1 MSTEGAIEAAAEDG
15 RDFVTEKDIQA
26 AEAPVEER
34 PEWLP
39 EKFKT
44 PEDLAKSY
52 TELQSKLGS
61 KDEDI
66 RQSIIEEIQKEA
78 FADRPET
85 AGDYQMPESI
95 DPDSAVDNELLQWW
109 ANHSFENGF
118 SQDEFEQ
125 GIEMYAQ
132 AMGGN
137 QPDLEAEMEKLGE
150 NANARVDAASAWAS
164 KFFPEESMSAIER
177 MCESHEGIVA
187 LEVMMEAMKDGS
199 FANEAQTSAGLSEL
213 ELRQMMQDPRYHDT
227 TRRDPAYVKQ
237 VEDGYKQLYRG

>member
-15 RDFVTEKDIQA
+15 RDFVTEEDVKA
-26 AEAPVEER
+26 AEAPVAER

-52 TELQSKLGS
+52 TELQSKLGA
-61 KDEDI
+61 KDDDI

-95 DPDSAVDNELLQWW
+95 DPDAAVDNELLQWW

-118 SQDEFEQ
+118 SQEEFEQ

-132 AMGGN
+132 AVMGN

-177 MCESHEGIVA
+177 MCESHEGIIA
-187 LEVMMEAMKDGS
+187 LEVMMNALKDGN
-199 FANEAQTSAGLSEL
+199 FASDAQSASTTSEV
-213 ELRQMMQDPRYHDT
+213 ELRQMMQDPRYYDS
-227 TRRDPAYVKQ
+227 TRRDPAFVKQ
-237 VEDGYKQLYRG
+237 VEDGFKQIYRG

>member
-15 RDFVTEKDIQA
+15 RDFVTEQDIETS
-26 AEAPVEER
+26 EAPPR

-52 TELQSKLGS
+52 NELQSKLGA
-61 KDEDI
+61 KDDDI

-95 DPDSAVDNELLQWW
+95 DPDAAVDNELLQWW

-118 SQDEFEQ
+118 SQEEFEQ

-132 AMGGN
+132 AMGSN
-137 QPDLEAEMEKLGE
+137 EPDLEAEMEKLGE
-150 NANARVDAASAWAS
+150 NANARIDAASAWAS
-164 KFFPEESMSAIER
+164 KFFPEETMSAIER
-177 MCESHEGIVA
+177 MCESHEGIIA
-187 LEVMMEAMKDGS
+187 LEVMMNAMKDGS
-199 FANEAQTSAGLSEL
+199 FANETQPTSGLSEG
-213 ELRQMMQDPRYHDT
+213 ELRQMMQDPRYFDS
-227 TRRDPAYVKQ
+227 TRRDPEFVKQ
-237 VEDGYKQLYRG
+237 VENGFNQLYRG